1 MKITCEFC
9 GNLYDDTNATC
20 PNCGAAN
27 PCVRKETFDN
37 PTTIEG
43 LKKWYEAMNLPP
55 YETTRFFIGIN
66 YKERR
71 AFGIYKDEN
80 TGNFVVYKNKD
91 DGSRAIRY
99 EGTDEA
105 FAVNELLTRLKQE
118 ILHQKSGASSA
129 AYEASAKRGGRLIKI
144 FGIVFGLMI
153 LTSTATWI
161 GAFALFFI
169 MANLVLSTI
178 IIKTAVNAQTR
189 RELRVHG
196 YVRIHEDGGSDRICQ
211 AGVPCVHGE
220 AHRPYGEYRY
230 GH

>member
-9 GNLYDDTNATC
+9 GNLYDDTYANC

-27 PCVRKETFDN
+27 PCVRKDTFDN

-43 LKKWYEAMNLPP
+43 LKRWYEAMNLPP

-105 FAVNELLTRLKQE
+105 FAVNELQTRLKQE
-118 ILHQKSGASSA
+118 ILHQKSGSSSTSASTS
-129 AYEASAKRGGRLIKI
+129 GGHGHGLIKI
-144 FGIVFGLMI
+144 ALIFFGLMC
-153 LTSTATWI
+153 LLSGGTWI
-161 GAFALFFI
+161 AGLVLFF
-169 MANLVLSTI
+169 VLEHPNNFITRAVYPDQGYYEYNGKMYYHMNGYSSDKWI
-178 IIKTAVNAQTR
+178 IYS
-189 RELRVHG
+189 E
-196 YVRIHEDGGSDRICQ
+196 
-211 AGVPCVHGE
+211 
-220 AHRPYGEYRY
+220 EY
-230 GH
+230 